1 MNKNWTALF
10 QNHILARGFTYFYNE
25 AVENLII
32 TEKAVSATVE
42 GTDTYTVKIELDQ
55 GRVKSMFCTC
65 PYAEDGNHCKHMAA
79 VLYAWEKS
87 NEAVGTAKETT
98 VNNAQPQQ
106 EKSVAE
112 IVENADVSVVKKFL
126 VSLLEENDDL
136 LLRFK
141 AAVTKKLTKADMKRL
156 KAHVNQVARRHMDRF
171 GFINYYA
178 AGDFANDL
186 NGIIEK
192 DVRHIIDNGDYRNA
206 FELLTYMFDF
216 VANVEMDDSD
226 GELCDILS
234 DIYEVWVELLDKAG
248 MEEKREMFCWFTDR
262 LGYYDNDWVDEY
274 IEDAILDGFKEQEF
288 WQPKADMIKAQME
301 EAAKVH
307 VAGWGRNYELGKWAV
322 RYLNLIN
329 PASLDDPEFK
339 KICKKYWKVSEVR
352 RFYISFCIQGK
363 IYDKALQVLDES
375 IKLDKDYAGLISDY
389 QKKKKEVFLLQGNRD
404 AYIAQLWVMIRKVEP
419 GNLEL
424 FRELKQQ
431 YTPEEWIEK
440 RESVFKNISSD
451 FSLARLY
458 AEEMLLDRLLGCV
471 MRSDLYVLQT
481 YTKLLQ
487 EKYPEELLKKYA
499 TEAEKLAARSGTR
512 GHYREI
518 AGVLQT
524 MQRIKGGKEVVKTIL
539 DDWRE
544 AYRRRT
550 AMWDEFSRKK
560 LK

>member
-1 MNKNWTALF
+1 MKKNWTALF
-10 QNHILARGFTYFYNE
+10 QNHILDRGFTYFYNE

-42 GTDTYTVKIELDQ
+42 GSDTYTVKIGLDQ

-87 NEAVGTAKETT
+87 NEAGGTPKETT
-98 VNNAQPQQ
+98 VNDAKPQQ
-106 EKSVAE
+106 EKSVTE
-112 IVENADVSVVKKFL
+112 IVENADVSVVIRFL

-141 AAVTKKLTKADMKRL
+141 TAVTKKLTKADMKRL
-156 KAHVNQVARRHMDRF
+156 KAHVNQVARRHMDRS

-206 FELLTYMFDF
+206 FELLTYVFDF

-226 GELCDILS
+226 GESCEILS

-288 WQPKADMIKAQME
+288 WQPKADMIKARME

-339 KICKKYWKVSEVR
+339 KICKTYWKVSEVR
-352 RFYISFCIQGK
+352 KFYISFCIQGQ

-440 RESVFKNISSD
+440 RESIFKNISSD
-451 FSLARLY
+451 FLLARLY

-471 MRSDLYVLQT
+471 MRSDLYELQT

-487 EKYPEELLKKYA
+487 EEYPEELLKKYE

-544 AYRRRT
+544 VYRRRT
-550 AMWDEFSRKK
+550 AMWDEFSKKK

>member
-1 MNKNWTALF
+1 
-10 QNHILARGFTYFYNE
+10 
-25 AVENLII
+25 
-32 TEKAVSATVE
+32 
-42 GTDTYTVKIELDQ
+42 
-55 GRVKSMFCTC
+55 
-65 PYAEDGNHCKHMAA
+65 MAA

-248 MEEKREMFCWFTDR
+248 MEEKREMVH
-262 LGYYDNDWVDEY
+262 GSPG
-274 IEDAILDGFKEQEF
+274 IL
-288 WQPKADMIKAQME
+288 
-301 EAAKVH
+301 
-307 VAGWGRNYELGKWAV
+307 
-322 RYLNLIN
+322 
-329 PASLDDPEFK
+329 
-339 KICKKYWKVSEVR
+339 
-352 RFYISFCIQGK
+352 
-363 IYDKALQVLDES
+363 
-375 IKLDKDYAGLISDY
+375 
-389 QKKKKEVFLLQGNRD
+389 
-404 AYIAQLWVMIRKVEP
+404 
-419 GNLEL
+419 
-424 FRELKQQ
+424 
-431 YTPEEWIEK
+431 
-440 RESVFKNISSD
+440 
-451 FSLARLY
+451 
-458 AEEMLLDRLLGCV
+458 
-471 MRSDLYVLQT
+471 
-481 YTKLLQ
+481 
-487 EKYPEELLKKYA
+487 
-499 TEAEKLAARSGTR
+499 
-512 GHYREI
+512 
-518 AGVLQT
+518 
-524 MQRIKGGKEVVKTIL
+524 
-539 DDWRE
+539 
-544 AYRRRT
+544 
-550 AMWDEFSRKK
+550 
-560 LK
+560 